1 LEEGMPQV
9 IFFAVV
15 GVAAYF
21 GYKAFL
27 REAERVTAKIRR
39 EEKQAR
45 MGVNGTLVQDPKTG
59 EYRVVKD

>member
-1 LEEGMPQV
+1 MPQLL
-9 IFFAVV
+9 FFVVV

-27 REAERVTAKIRR
+27 READWVTAKVRR
-39 EEKQAR
+39 ERKQQMNGA
-45 MGVNGTLVQDPKTG
+45 NGTLVKDPLTG

>member
-1 LEEGMPQV
+1 MPQLL
-9 IFFAVV
+9 FFVVV

-27 REAERVTAKIRR
+27 READRVTAKVRR
-39 EEKQAR
+39 ERKQQMNGA
-45 MGVNGTLVQDPKTG
+45 NGTLVKDPLTG